1 MSVYYKFNSELNYS
15 YVDFD
20 GLHISVT
27 DLKKAILHQKRLGK
41 SADFDLLVSF
51 QPLNERESSSV
62 CANQSI
68 PAFFFIFLLRRYQML
83 KQKRNTRMNNALFR
97 RTQV

>member
-20 GLHISVT
+20 GLHIAVS

-41 SADFDLLVSF
+41 TADFDLQVSA
-51 QPLNERESSSV
+51 LSSS
-62 CANQSI
+62 AI
-68 PAFFFIFLLRRYQML
+68 
-83 KQKRNTRMNNALFR
+83 
-97 RTQV
+97 

>member
-20 GLHISVT
+20 GLHIAVS

-41 SADFDLLVSF
+41 SADFDLLVSALLDLSVIKWF
-51 QPLNERESSSV
+51 FYSSFGFSLHNRYRTLKRKKNTEMSSV
-62 CANQSI
+62 
-68 PAFFFIFLLRRYQML
+68 
-83 KQKRNTRMNNALFR
+83 
-97 RTQV
+97 

>member
-20 GLHISVT
+20 GLHISVS

-41 SADFDLLVSF
+41 SADFDLLVNIFLVSSTNNF
-51 QPLNERESSSV
+51 FFTFHIFTSSV
-62 CANQSI
+62 LSHYR
-68 PAFFFIFLLRRYQML
+68 FRML
-83 KQKRNTRMNNALFR
+83 KQKKNTKMSM
-97 RTQV
+97 V